1 MGQATKED
9 AQLLVQ
15 LARLAAD
22 MKLGEASGFIWSGE
36 FVEDYDEFKAKFPW
50 GSEGAKNV
58 AAAAGF
64 NETVGTLVKHGLI
77 DEELVRDWLAFHL
90 LWGKLEKILLGMRED
105 AGEPRL
111 YENFEAVATAQV
123 EAPTPA

>member
-15 LARLAAD
+15 LARLGAD

-50 GSEGAKNV
+50 GSEGAGHV
-58 AAAAGF
+58 AAVAGF
-64 NETVGTLVKHGLI
+64 NETVGTLVKHRLI